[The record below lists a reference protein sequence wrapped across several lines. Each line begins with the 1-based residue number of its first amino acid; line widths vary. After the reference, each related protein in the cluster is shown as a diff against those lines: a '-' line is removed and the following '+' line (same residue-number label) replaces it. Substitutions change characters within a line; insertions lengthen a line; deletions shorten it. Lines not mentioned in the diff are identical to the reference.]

1 MVDTWHDLIKR
12 IHQAPHRAVVVVT
25 GGGASAIAG
34 LLSIPGGSKTL
45 LEAVVPYS
53 EAALSDWLGMPPEQF
68 CVEETALAMAAMAFQ
83 RACQLTPVPQAELAD
98 RTAVQNRSRA
108 PTGLAVGVSCTASLV
123 SDRPKKGEHRCHV
136 GVHSASGTSAYSL
149 VMEKGA
155 RDRAGEEQV
164 VGHLILQALAQ
175 TAGLGDLPVLELQG
189 GESVAQEHVGAAP
202 LLAELLEGRRGVV
215 WSLPDASA
223 GHRPPDGAVLHQARR
238 TSLHATIP
246 IPLSAP
252 AGVLCGAFDPLHHGH
267 ERLRAVAERI
277 VQGPV
282 YYELS
287 IRNVDK
293 PPLDYLTVAR
303 RCAQFQNIPLA
314 LTSAPTFAEKAR
326 VLPGVVFVVG
336 VDTAERIIAPRYY
349 RGGDMESALR
359 QIRDAGCR
367 FLVAG
372 RTVRDRFTTLGDL
385 PIPAEFAELFTA
397 VPPDQ
402 FREEISSTELRKP
415 S

>member
-1 MVDTWHDLIKR
+1 MAHSWHELIER
-12 IHQAPHRAVVVVT
+12 IHQAPQRAVVVVT
-25 GGGASAIAG
+25 GGGASAIAN

-45 LEAVVPYS
+45 LEAVVPYT
-53 EAALSDWLGMPPEQF
+53 EAALTDWLGRRPEHF

-83 RACQLTPVPQAELAD
+83 RACRLARDTQPELTDQKRGQA
-98 RTAVQNRSRA
+98 NFHA
-108 PTGLAVGVSCTASLV
+108 PIDFAVGVSCTASLV
-123 SDRPKKGEHRCHV
+123 SDRPKKGEHRCYV
-136 GVHSASGTSAYSL
+136 AVHSASGTSAYSL
-149 VMEKGA
+149 VMEKGV
-155 RDRAGEEQV
+155 RDRAGEEQL
-164 VGHLILQALAQ
+164 VGHLILQALAHS
-175 TAGLGDLPVLELQG
+175 AGLADLPNLELQG
-189 GESVAQEHVGAAP
+189 GESVAQQHVAATP

-223 GHRPPDGAVLHQARR
+223 GHQPPHGAVPHQARQ

-267 ERLRAVAERI
+267 ERLRAVAEKI

-293 PPLDYLTVAR
+293 PPLDSLTVAR

-314 LTSAPTFAEKAR
+314 LTSAPTFAEKAL

-349 RGGDMESALR
+349 RGSEMESALR

-372 RTVRDRFTTLGDL
+372 RSVRDCFVTLSDL
-385 PIPAEFAELFTA
+385 PISAEFDQLFTA

-402 FREEISSTELRKP
+402 FREDISSTELRKP